1 MTLTDTAMQIAG
13 GLLGAA
19 LAVAFIVALHGL
31 RRRRY
36 QGPFSEPY
44 AGFQTGAHAEA
55 GEQMWLEC
63 EGHCDGTTTHE
74 SNGDESAT
82 CVLCGTARS
91 ALPDF
96 AAIDDEA

>member
-36 QGPFSEPY
+36 QGPPSEEPY
-44 AGFQTGAHAEA
+44 AGFRTGARTGP
-55 GEQMWLEC
+55 GELRWLEC
-63 EGHCDGTTTHE
+63 HGHCPGTTTHE
-74 SNGDESAT
+74 AAGDGEAT
-82 CVLCGTARS
+82 CVLCGTVRLVPA
-91 ALPDF
+91 PDP
-96 AAIDDEA
+96 A